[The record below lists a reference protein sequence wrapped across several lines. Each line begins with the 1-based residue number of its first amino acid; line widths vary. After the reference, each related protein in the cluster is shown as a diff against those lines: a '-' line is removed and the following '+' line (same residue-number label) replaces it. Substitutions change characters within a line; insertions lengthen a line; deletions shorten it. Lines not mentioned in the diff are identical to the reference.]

1 MFLRRFSSRSIL
13 FFRGLFDF
21 VESKKSNLLT
31 SGKAYENNTPRR
43 NVFVLSHLIS
53 FTSRFSR
60 SLFNLGMS
68 KLLLPTF
75 SMWNVIFY
83 TFFVS
88 IFWIQYEILS
98 DVTLFR
104 INCKILY
111 IRSFSVDNIQF
122 IWKYKNYNDH
132 KKSNMCIK
140 SSLTAYFEMN
150 ERSES
155 KKLSRVERVKSLF
168 LHFP

>member
-1 MFLRRFSSRSIL
+1 MHSSNPLRANARGATFNTYIHLLGPYYMFLFVTYEQCIVQVHCLYANFHFHGATFDAPSRCQENSMIQNIRFFWVFLRRFSSRSIL

-75 SMWNVIFY
+75 SM
-83 TFFVS
+83 
-88 IFWIQYEILS
+88 
-98 DVTLFR
+98 
-104 INCKILY
+104 
-111 IRSFSVDNIQF
+111 
-122 IWKYKNYNDH
+122 
-132 KKSNMCIK
+132 
-140 SSLTAYFEMN
+140 
-150 ERSES
+150 
-155 KKLSRVERVKSLF
+155 
-168 LHFP
+168 